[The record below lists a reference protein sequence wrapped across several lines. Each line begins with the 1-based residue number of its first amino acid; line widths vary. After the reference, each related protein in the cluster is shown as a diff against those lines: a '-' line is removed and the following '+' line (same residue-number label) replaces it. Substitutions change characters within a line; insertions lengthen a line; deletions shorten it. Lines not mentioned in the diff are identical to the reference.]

1 MRNYVMTN
9 NVSLNREQFCSKFYS
24 SSEGEMVY
32 YSFEKTWTL
41 SQSQN
46 VLEKKENVLISTS
59 LDHTFKRVYT
69 LF

>member
-1 MRNYVMTN
+1 MRNYVITN

-24 SSEGEMVY
+24 SSEEEMVY
-32 YSFEKTWTL
+32 YSFEKTRTL
-41 SQSQN
+41 IQSQN

>member
-1 MRNYVMTN
+1 
-9 NVSLNREQFCSKFYS
+9 
-24 SSEGEMVY
+24 MVY
-32 YSFEKTWTL
+32 YSFEKTRTL
-41 SQSQN
+41 IQSQN